1 MLLSP
6 TNVSIPA
13 SLQVQLARLFGATSS
28 EATKTTRTLS
38 EWRRT
43 LRNLLDE
50 LYTYASSNVQ
60 TDEMHWF
67 MVRTAFAAAAESLKD
82 DDFWPGFCE
91 GLIRLNFLLLGDYPD
106 HRRRKGGKKR
116 DDHYKLDKFRNIHY
130 VQDPEQKVCV
140 LHASARFGFPE
151 LSASPRVVLA
161 SFREEH
167 GYEASNKQFIAW
179 YKRTH
184 PEDYAK
190 LF

>member
-1 MLLSP
+1 M
-6 TNVSIPA
+6 NASIPV
-13 SLQVQLARLFGATSS
+13 SLQVQIARLFGTTSS

-43 LRNLLDE
+43 LRKLLDE
-50 LYTYASSNVQ
+50 LYAYASSNVH

-67 MVRTAFAAAAESLKD
+67 MVCTAFAAAAESLKD
-82 DDFWPGFCE
+82 NDFWPGFCE

-106 HRRRKGGKKR
+106 HRGRKGGKKR
-116 DDHYKLDKFRNIHY
+116 SYHYKLDRFRSIHY
-130 VQDPEQKVCV
+130 TQDPEQKVRV
-140 LHASARFGFPE
+140 LHAYARFGFPE
-151 LSASPRVVLA
+151 LSVSPRVALA
-161 SFREEH
+161 NFREEH
-167 GYEASNKQFIAW
+167 GYEASDKQFIAW